1 MKMSINKS
9 NLRINPVLLKELRVK
24 MRGWKAPI
32 LIGIYNLVLVLLTI
46 LFLKVLIGQRSMN
59 AESIFTTYCLMAV
72 AQFGL
77 ISLIAPAL
85 TAGSISG
92 EREKQTLDILLSTTL
107 KHRSIILGKLAA
119 SLSHI
124 ILLVLS
130 SIPVFS
136 IIFMFGGIGM
146 SELLQTFLF
155 YIVLAIT
162 LGSIGLFFSTFI
174 KKSTAA
180 NVLSYA
186 TIVFLFIGTI
196 IITVFYIQLVI
207 QPKLV
212 SGSYNNTFWLMYLNP
227 AASFVSLLVNQFGE
241 SGRSILP
248 GLYISGGSAPIWIIN
263 IVVDLILSGVL
274 LTACAYKLNPVRK
287 KFSIDKKYDEL
298 HGEEEKTENHK

>member
-1 MKMSINKS
+1 MNINKS
-9 NLRINPVLLKELRVK
+9 GFRINPVLLKELRIK
-24 MRGWKAPI
+24 MRGWRAPI
-32 LIGIYNLVLVLLTI
+32 LIGIYNLVLTLITI
-46 LFLKVLIGQRSMN
+46 LFLKMIMRQGIMN
-59 AESIFTTYCLMAV
+59 AEQVFMTYAFMAA

-107 KHRSIILGKLAA
+107 KHRSIILGKLFA

-124 ILLVLS
+124 MLLILS
-130 SIPVFS
+130 SIPIFS
-136 IIFMFGGIGM
+136 IIFLFGGIGV

-186 TIVFLFIGTI
+186 VIVFLFLGTLL
-196 IITVFYIQLVI
+196 ITIFYIQIVV
-207 QPKLV
+207 QPTLINK
-212 SGSYNNTFWLMYLNP
+212 SYNQTFWLMYLNP
-227 AASFVSLLVNQFGE
+227 AASFITLLINQFGV
-241 SGRSILP
+241 SGQSIFPGFYISSGTSSMWLINIGIDLALSILM
-248 GLYISGGSAPIWIIN
+248 IA
-263 IVVDLILSGVL
+263 
-274 LTACAYKLNPVRK
+274 ACSYKLNPVRK

-298 HGEEEKTENHK
+298 HKDDIVEDKDK

>member
-1 MKMSINKS
+1 MKMNINKS
-9 NLRINPVLLKELRVK
+9 SFRINPVLLKELRVK
-24 MRGWKAPI
+24 MRGWRAPI
-32 LIGIYNLVLVLLTI
+32 LIGVYNLVLTLLTI
-46 LFLKVLIGQRSMN
+46 LFLKTVMNRGAMN
-59 AESIFTTYCLMAV
+59 AEQVFITYGFMSA

-85 TAGSISG
+85 TAGAISG

-107 KHRSIILGKLAA
+107 KHRSIILGKLFA

-124 ILLVLS
+124 ILLILS
-130 SIPVFS
+130 SIPIFS
-136 IIFMFGGIGM
+136 IIFLFGGIGI

-186 TIVFLFIGTI
+186 LIVFLFIGTLL
-196 IITVFYIQLVI
+196 ITVFYVQLVI
-207 QPKLV
+207 QPTLLNK
-212 SGSYNNTFWLMYLNP
+212 SYDQTFWLMYLNP
-227 AASFVSLLVNQFGE
+227 AASFVTLLVSQFGV
-241 SGRSILP
+241 SGQSIFP
-248 GLYISGGSAPIWIIN
+248 GFYISGSSQNMWAIN
-263 IVVDLILSGVL
+263 IVIDLVLSILL
-274 LTACAYKLNPVRK
+274 LTACSYKLNPARR

-298 HGEEEKTENHK
+298 HKDDVSEDNDK